1 MGAAPAG
8 QDSSPPP
15 RPAETWDVPAADM
28 APGSPPATRVPGPRR
43 HRLGPAGR
51 ALAAVRDAIRGTWH
65 GSPRFLRTPVTVVA
79 RTIRLYFDDNGA
91 TYAAAIA
98 YYALFSIIPLSLIT
112 LSVLGL
118 VVDREQIVDF
128 IFNQL
133 PLEESPAVQADVNTL
148 VARAQD
154 MSIAGLSFGVLGLLW
169 SGSGVFAAVRRG
181 LNATGHRPGRPYWHG
196 KLIDIGLI
204 PALAV
209 FIWLSLSLT
218 ATLQVVLER
227 TVGFGPLSF
236 GANPFTTA
244 LSRVI
249 FGIPS
254 FVMFASLYRF
264 IPTVRP
270 GWSESLA
277 GAAFATLLFE
287 LLKNLGAVFV
297 AATPFSKDTAIYASF
312 STAFAFLFWMYVNGT
327 ILLLGSE
334 FVRSVGIQRQMTSS
348 DPRAVRERRRF
359 WSRSKTVHT

>member
-8 QDSSPPP
+8 QENSPPP
-15 RPAETWDVPAADM
+15 RQAEAWDVPAADM
-28 APGSPPATRVPGPRR
+28 TPTPQAAAVAPAVR
-43 HRLGPAGR
+43 HRLGAAGR
-51 ALAAVRDAIRGTWH
+51 ALGAGRDGIRGTWH
-65 GSPRFLRTPVTVVA
+65 GSPHFFRTPATVIA

-91 TYAAAIA
+91 TYSAAIA

-118 VVDREQIVDF
+118 VVDRQQIVDF

-133 PLEESPAVQADVNTL
+133 PLEKSPAVQEDVNTL
-148 VARAQD
+148 VSRAQD

-181 LNATGHRPGRPYWHG
+181 LNATGHRPGLPYWHG

-227 TVGFGPLSF
+227 TVGFGPLSL
-236 GANPFTTA
+236 GANPFTTV
-244 LSRVI
+244 LSRTI

-254 FVMFASLYRF
+254 FLMFAFLYRF

-287 LLKNLGAVFV
+287 LLKNLGAAFV
-297 AATPFSKDTAIYASF
+297 ASTPFSKDTAVYASF
-312 STAFAFLFWMYVNGT
+312 STAFAFLFWMYVNAT

-334 FVRSVGIQRQMTSS
+334 FVRSLGIQRQMTST
-348 DPRAVRERRRF
+348 DPLAVRERRRF